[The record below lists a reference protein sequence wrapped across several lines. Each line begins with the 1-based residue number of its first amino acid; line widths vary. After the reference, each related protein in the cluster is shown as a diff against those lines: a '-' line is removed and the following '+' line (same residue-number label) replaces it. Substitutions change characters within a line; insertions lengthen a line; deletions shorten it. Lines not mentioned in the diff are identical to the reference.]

1 MSKALSLIMVGFCAG
16 LLFEGLAQEPLISN
30 RANLNKTIRL
40 KPRNIKFER
49 PSGSAL
55 KIGNGSTVIFQNGTL
70 SGVISSSKGS
80 EPIKLM
86 PTDPISEVPKKD
98 VRPIEMR
105 IFDRSIYLDRP
116 VELFVVQDITGRSVI
131 NSHKITL
138 GNLRSGVYVVRVQDK
153 GATHTSKFILR

>member
-1 MSKALSLIMVGFCAG
+1 MSKALSLILVGFCAG

-30 RANLNKTIRL
+30 RANLNKTLSIRL

-55 KIGNGSTVIFQNGTL
+55 KI
-70 SGVISSSKGS
+70 
-80 EPIKLM
+80 
-86 PTDPISEVPKKD
+86 
-98 VRPIEMR
+98 
-105 IFDRSIYLDRP
+105 
-116 VELFVVQDITGRSVI
+116 
-131 NSHKITL
+131 